1 MRTALRLS
9 QIAALPF
16 LVLACGGDDQ
26 PMQPVPGNNA
36 PTAVISAN
44 PASVPAG
51 DGNMT
56 VVTLDGTGS
65 TDPDGDSLSYA
76 WTVANGTFVNG
87 TTASSATAEVTF
99 PGTGA
104 YAVTLTVNDGN
115 GGSNTASTTIPLTP

>member
-1 MRTALRLS
+1 MRTAFR
-9 QIAALPF
+9 IGHVMVLPF
-16 LVLACGGDDQ
+16 LILACGSDDQ

-44 PASVPAG
+44 PTSVPAG

-65 TDPDGDSLSYA
+65 SDPDGDSLTYA

-115 GGSNTASTTIPLTP
+115 GGTNTANTTIPLS